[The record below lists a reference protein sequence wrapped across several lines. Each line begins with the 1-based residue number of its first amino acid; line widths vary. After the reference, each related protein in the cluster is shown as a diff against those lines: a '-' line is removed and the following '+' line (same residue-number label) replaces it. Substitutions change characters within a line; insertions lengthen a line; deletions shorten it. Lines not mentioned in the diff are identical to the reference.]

1 MRNLE
6 KIIVSSSSGSN
17 NANCN
22 SNVERC
28 GLRNGCGISSDQ
40 INCRLNISN
49 SLKAISSTCDNSSNS
64 SNNNSNNNN
73 NNNSN
78 SNNNNNS
85 NSNSSNN
92 SNSNSNNS
100 NSSGSLRAGD

>member
-64 SNNNSNNNN
+64 SNNNSN
-73 NNNSN
+73 

-85 NSNSSNN
+85 NSNSSNNSNN